1 VKKSSLGE
9 TGYCER
15 SGKRG
20 EPRDNMDQIVFFVLT
35 VGLIIAV
42 LYGAVAV
49 RESIEAGRQF
59 NLRKMFWITALLAIA
74 LSLITVLKSI
84 R

>member
-1 VKKSSLGE
+1 
-9 TGYCER
+9 
-15 SGKRG
+15 
-20 EPRDNMDQIVFFVLT
+20 MDQIVFFVLT
-35 VGLIIAV
+35 IGLIIAV